1 MILQKTSNL
10 NSKVNTSFLSMI
22 ILRSYGKQNSCY
34 LPSTVSCFRMQS
46 IREGQ
51 IVIIS
56 WSNKELNGLLE
67 PLRKKY
73 QQLSTLLQNDNN

>member
-1 MILQKTSNL
+1 M
-10 NSKVNTSFLSMI
+10 V
-22 ILRSYGKQNSCY
+22 ILRTYGKQNSCY
-34 LPSTVSCFRMQS
+34 FPSTVRCFNTQS

-67 PLRKKY
+67 PLRKKI
-73 QQLSTLLQNDNN
+73 STTFNLITKRQSKTHF